1 MERQKSKHEKREKK
15 KPRIKHPKQQQQQQ
29 RNELIQIMYK
39 NLIRNGNQ
47 KSVGFF
53 FKLRGK
59 TNLIFVGVG
68 LK

>member
-1 MERQKSKHEKREKK
+1 MEIQKSKHEKRETKNT
-15 KPRIKHPKQQQQQQ
+15 PKQQQQQ

-53 FKLRGK
+53 LKLRGK

>member
-15 KPRIKHPKQQQQQQ
+15 KPRIKHPKQQQQQ

-47 KSVGFF
+47 KSVVFF
-53 FKLRGK
+53 LKLRGK

>member
-15 KPRIKHPKQQQQQQ
+15 KT
-29 RNELIQIMYK
+29 K
-39 NLIRNGNQ
+39 NKTPQTTTTTKKWINLDYVQ
-47 KSVGFF
+47 KFNKKWKLEKLFF

-68 LK
+68 LE